1 MTPIAMTIGLI
12 LLLVAAAAWTGIRAR
27 NMHYWLTSYWRGRG
41 ERRRRR
47 RMPPRHVYFC
57 IADHHEPFGGTHDE
71 ALALERTRRW
81 CAGYR
86 KAIGGHHDS
95 EGRAPR
101 HTYFYPAE
109 EYSVEVVRMI
119 DALCREGL
127 GDLEVHL
134 HHDNDDAANLRK
146 TLLAFA
152 QVLHERHGALRR
164 DPATGQLLYGFV
176 HGNWALDNSR
186 PDGRWCGVDDELSI
200 LAETGCRFDMTM
212 PSAPSDTQT
221 RKINSLYF
229 ARGRPGCRK
238 SHDDGRD
245 VIVGEWAHPG
255 EILMIQGP
263 LGLNWRAAR
272 FGLIPRIE
280 TGEISFDARPGAARV
295 ALWRELAPSVG
306 GAPEHVFIK
315 AHMHGATERSL
326 RMLFEEGGFDTL
338 WSELERQYR
347 DQQGCQLH
355 YVTAWEMATRIQQL
369 ACGRAAAPMR
379 TD

>member
-1 MTPIAMTIGLI
+1 MNPIFVAAGVA
-12 LLLVAAAAWTGIRAR
+12 LLLFAAASWAAIRAR
-27 NMHYWLTSYWRGRG
+27 NMHIWLGSYWRSRG

-47 RMPPRHVYFC
+47 RSFPRHVYFC
-57 IADHHEPFGGTHDE
+57 IADHHEPFGGQRDE
-71 ALALERTRRW
+71 ALALDRTRRW

-86 KAIGGHHDS
+86 RAIANHCDS
-95 EGRAPR
+95 DGRPPR

-109 EYSVEVVRMI
+109 EYSADVVAML

-127 GDLEVHL
+127 GELEVHL
-134 HHDNDDAANLRK
+134 HHDNDNAANLRK
-146 TLLAFA
+146 TLLDF
-152 QVLHERHGALRR
+152 VRILHDRHGALRG
-164 DPATGQLLYGFV
+164 DPSNGQLLYGFV

-186 PDGRWCGVDDELSI
+186 PDGRWCGVDDELSV

-229 ARGRPGCRK
+229 SKGRAGCRK

-245 VIVGEWAHPG
+245 VAVGNWARPG

-263 LGLNWRAAR
+263 LGLNWRDAR
-272 FGLIPRIE
+272 LGVVPRIE
-280 TGEISFDARPGAARV
+280 TGEISFDARPSATRV
-295 ALWRELAPSVG
+295 SLWRELAPAVL
-306 GAPEHVFIK
+306 GAPDHLFIK

-326 RMLFEEGGFDTL
+326 RMLFDEGGFDML

-347 DQQGCQLH
+347 DRDGCRLH
-355 YVTAWEMATRIQQL
+355 YVTAWEMASCIERL
-369 ACGRAAAPMR
+369 ARGSPSPNREAA
-379 TD
+379 

>member
-1 MTPIAMTIGLI
+1 MTGIVVAIGVTV
-12 LLLVAAAAWTGIRAR
+12 LLAAAAVWAGIRAR
-27 NMHYWLTSYWRGRG
+27 NMHIWLAAYWRGRHD
-41 ERRRRR
+41 RRRRR
-47 RMPPRHVYFC
+47 RSLPQHVYFC
-57 IADHHEPFGGTHDE
+57 IADHHEPYGGTRDD
-71 ALALERTRRW
+71 ALALDRTRRW

-86 KAIGGHHDS
+86 KAIGAHHDS
-95 EGRAPR
+95 DGRPPR

-109 EYSVEVVRMI
+109 EYSAPVVSQLEE
-119 DALCREGL
+119 LCRDGL

-134 HHDNDDAANLRK
+134 HHDNDDAANLAT
-146 TLLAFA
+146 TLVGFA

-164 DPATGQLLYGFV
+164 DPATGRLLYGFV

-186 PDGRWCGVDDELSI
+186 PDGRWCGVDDELSV
-200 LAETGCRFDMTM
+200 LAATGCRFDMTM

-229 ARGRPGCRK
+229 ARGRAGCRK

-245 VIVGEWAHPG
+245 VATGDWARPG

-263 LGLNWRAAR
+263 LGLNWRDAKL
-272 FGLIPRIE
+272 GVVPRIE
-280 TGEISFDARPGAARV
+280 TGEISFDARPSATRV
-295 ALWRELAPSVG
+295 GLWSELAPSVA

-326 RMLFEEGGFDTL
+326 RMLFEEGGFDVL

-347 DQQGCQLH
+347 DRGGCQLH
-355 YVTAWEMATRIQQL
+355 YVTAWEMVSKIRELATRQ
-369 ACGRAAAPMR
+369 AR
-379 TD
+379 